1 MNRVRGEEDFMKS
14 VLKQYI
20 QESCEFEYLTQ
31 EREKELGK
39 RILEGDQKAREEM
52 INSHLRLVICI
63 AKRFCKSNPMI
74 LEDLIQEGNLGLIT
88 AADHFNSEKNIRFS
102 VYAKMWI
109 IEFIKRKFYKD
120 LYIVKTPFRV
130 ARKSLKIQ
138 NQEEFLGPE
147 KIKGE
152 NHAIE
157 NMMKKP
163 VYLCYS
169 LFTNEN
175 AANKEVDYFE
185 ILADTRETAQEKV
198 EQGEMIAYLIKKVE
212 ASLNKKEA
220 EIIRQR
226 YLEPDYKITYKKISD
241 NLNIS
246 TETVRNLERKAIVK
260 LRKNLKKELSIA

>member
-1 MNRVRGEEDFMKS
+1 M
-14 VLKQYI
+14 
-20 QESCEFEYLTQ
+20 
-31 EREKELGK
+31 
-39 RILEGDQKAREEM
+39 
-52 INSHLRLVICI
+52 
-63 AKRFCKSNPMI
+63 
-74 LEDLIQEGNLGLIT
+74 
-88 AADHFNSEKNIRFS
+88 
-102 VYAKMWI
+102 
-109 IEFIKRKFYKD
+109 
-120 LYIVKTPFRV
+120 
-130 ARKSLKIQ
+130 
-138 NQEEFLGPE
+138 
-147 KIKGE
+147 
-152 NHAIE
+152 
-157 NMMKKP
+157 
-163 VYLCYS
+163 
-169 LFTNEN
+169 FTNEN